1 MTLTFF
7 VTAFKNSIE
16 RANFQNKFASASASS
31 LSKLS
36 MSKRLYRGF
45 FSVFSC
51 LLNWFKNCSLK
62 LTLELQIFKT
72 ISKMLIFCQT
82 LENYFL
88 IPRDPWSTDSSN
100 LWETQQLDEVVSH
113 CLDLCSHSGDSSLL
127 GEWSEECNLQVVF
140 CRGTRSIHETLLE
153 TWKDFES
160 GYIQCSIT
168 MHLLL
173 FFIVH

>member
-7 VTAFKNSIE
+7 VTAFKNSME

-72 ISKMLIFCQT
+72 ILKTLIYWQT

-88 IPRDPWSTDSSN
+88 IPRYPWSIDSSN

-127 GEWSEECNLQVVF
+127 GEWSEECILQVVF
-140 CRGTRSIHETLLE
+140 CWGTRSIHETLHW
-153 TWKDFES
+153 TWKKDSLYYVLSFV
-160 GYIQCSIT
+160 CS
-168 MHLLL
+168 
-173 FFIVH
+173 

>member
-7 VTAFKNSIE
+7 VTAFKNSME
-16 RANFQNKFASASASS
+16 RANFQNKFASASVSS

-72 ISKMLIFCQT
+72 ILKMLIYWQT
-82 LENYFL
+82 LEKYFL
-88 IPRDPWSTDSSN
+88 IPRHPWLIDSSN

-127 GEWSEECNLQVVF
+127 GEWSEECNLRVVF
-140 CRGTRSIHETLLE
+140 CWGTWSIHETLHE
-153 TWKDFES
+153 TWKDFKA
-160 GYIQCSIT
+160 GHT
-168 MHLLL
+168 
-173 FFIVH
+173 